1 MPLEDASHA
10 PDAQAAALMPLH
22 QGLLEVSDPMALR
35 ALTHPVRIAVLE
47 ALTTNGPLTATEAGD
62 AIGASATTCSFHL
75 RQLAKYGFVEE
86 AGHGPGRR
94 RPWRLTHLGISY
106 SQAADDPR
114 TAETAKRLARLIE
127 DQSLV
132 RLRAWMETRDRYPSA
147 WQKAADTTRTMLFA
161 TPDELKALNN
171 ELLAVLMRY
180 RAALADPNRKSSSCL
195 PVEVLVVGFPIERPS
210 EFEET
215 DDA

>member
-1 MPLEDASHA
+1 MSLDDTSQNDALTEPA
-10 PDAQAAALMPLH
+10 PVLSP
-22 QGLLEVSDPMALR
+22 QGLLEVDDPVALR

-47 ALTTNGPLTATEAGD
+47 ALTTKGPLTATEAGET
-62 AIGASATTCSFHL
+62 IGASATTCSFHL

-114 TAETAKRLARLIE
+114 TAEAAKRLAGLVMG
-127 DQSLV
+127 QSLV
-132 RLRAWMETRDRYPSA
+132 RLRTWMETRDKFPPT
-147 WQKAADTTRTMLFA
+147 WQKAADTTTAVLFA

-171 ELLAVLMRY
+171 ELLAVVMRY
-180 RAALADPNRKSSSCL
+180 RAALTDPDRRAPNVL
-195 PVEVLVVGFPIERPS
+195 PVEVVVVGYPIERHPDTS
-210 EFEET
+210 GAE
-215 DDA
+215 DA